1 MTRVKKKKK
10 KRDDVRD
17 VQKWKDERF
26 ELKGRGVH

>member
-1 MTRVKKKKK
+1 MTRVKKKK
-10 KRDDVRD
+10 DDVRD

>member
-1 MTRVKKKKK
+1 MTRVKKKKT
-10 KRDDVRD
+10 DDVRD

>member
-1 MTRVKKKKK
+1 MTRVKKKKG
-10 KRDDVRD
+10 DDVRD

>member
-10 KRDDVRD
+10 DDVRD

>member
-1 MTRVKKKKK
+1 MTSVKKKKK
-10 KRDDVRD
+10 ENYVRD

>member
-1 MTRVKKKKK
+1 MTSVKKKKK
-10 KRDDVRD
+10 KENYVRD